1 MPENETVG
9 RRIKT
14 VRQEK
19 GMTQAQL
26 ADHKDVKV
34 TKNYIYLIESGK
46 TAPAEKLVKDIAKA
60 FGVSETWLLT
70 GEGNKY
76 PLPED
81 ETAAYVDQLLHDA
94 ENPLYDIIRAIM
106 KTYSELDGNSQA
118 VIRNTVEQFQ
128 ENLKKEGRG

>member
-9 RRIKT
+9 QRIKA

-26 ADHKDVKV
+26 ADHEDVDV

-60 FGVSETWLLT
+60 FGVSATWLLT
-70 GEGNKY
+70 GEGKKY

-81 ETAAYVDQLLHDA
+81 ETAAYVDQLLHDS

-118 VIRNTVEQFQ
+118 VIRNTIEQIR

>member
-9 RRIKT
+9 QRIKM

-26 ADHKDVKV
+26 ANHEDVDV

-60 FGVSETWLLT
+60 FGVSATWLLT
-70 GEGNKY
+70 GEGKKY

-118 VIRNTVEQFQ
+118 VIRNTIEQIR

>member
-46 TAPAEKLVKDIAKA
+46 AAPAEKLVKDIAKA

-118 VIRNTVEQFQ
+118 VIRNTIEQFQ

>member
-1 MPENETVG
+1 MSKNETVG
-9 RRIKT
+9 QRIKA

-26 ADHKDVKV
+26 AEHEDVDV

-60 FGVSETWLLT
+60 FSVSVTWLLT
-70 GEGNKY
+70 GEGSKY

-118 VIRNTVEQFQ
+118 VIRNTIEQFQ